1 MTLII
6 VRELNSYQK
15 KMIKA
20 INLSKSFGNQGLFD
34 DTGFQINRGE
44 KIGLTGRNGHGKST
58 LFRIIT
64 GSDHP
69 DSGEIVIPGDYR
81 IGYLKQ
87 EIRFSGKTVL
97 EEGCRELPEWQ
108 KDDSWRIEKILF
120 GLGFTSE
127 DLERDPHELSGGYQI
142 RLNLGKVLGSEPDML
157 LLDEPTNFLD
167 ILSIRWL
174 KNFLKKW
181 EREMILIT
189 HDRGFMD
196 SVVTH
201 ILGIHRKK
209 IRKITGTTEKLYEQ
223 LAREEEI
230 HEKTRLNDE
239 KKRKEAEIFI
249 NRFRAKARL
258 AGLVQSRIKALE
270 KKEHLEKLESIK
282 NLEFSF
288 AYRDFNARTVMSG
301 GEITFSYEKDT
312 PPLIK
317 DLNITVGKHDRIC
330 VIGKNGRG
338 KTTLLR
344 LLAGELS
351 PLKGNIHT
359 HSNTSMGYYAQTNT
373 EKLNH
378 SLTIEEEIM
387 QTGAPRQ
394 QARNIAG
401 AMMFEG
407 DDALK
412 KISVL
417 SGGEKC
423 RVLLGKLLASPSNL
437 LLLDEPTNHLDMES
451 CDAFLAAIDDFPGAV
466 IIVTHNEMFLNSLAE
481 RFIVFRDEETILFEG
496 AYSDFLNRVGWE
508 SEKLKPSGQP
518 EPVDERRGNISKKD
532 LRKQR
537 AHVLSRKS
545 GELKPVEEKI
555 AKVEYDIEKNETTL
569 DSLNNRMIELSSSG
583 DGKKISELSKK
594 IHETGNTI
602 NRLYTEL
609 EELTDLQEN
618 LNSKFNDELRL
629 LEDNLP

>member
-1 MTLII
+1 
-6 VRELNSYQK
+6 
-15 KMIKA
+15 MIKA
-20 INLSKSFGNQGLFD
+20 INLSKSFGKQELFD
-34 DTGFQINRGE
+34 NSGFHINRGE

-58 LFRIIT
+58 LFRMIT
-64 GSDHP
+64 GTDHP
-69 DSGEIVIPGDYR
+69 DSGEIVVPGDYR

-87 EIRFSGKTVL
+87 EVRFSEKTVL
-97 EEGCRELPEWQ
+97 EEGCRDLPRWQ
-108 KDDSWRIEKILF
+108 KDDSWRIEKILS
-120 GLGFTSE
+120 GLGFTSS
-127 DLERDPHELSGGYQI
+127 DLKKDPHELSGGYQI

-174 KNFLKKW
+174 KDFLKKW

-209 IRKITGTTEKLYEQ
+209 IRKITGTTEKLYQQ
-223 LAREEEI
+223 LAKEEEI
-230 HEKTRLNDE
+230 YEKTRLNDE
-239 KKRKEAEIFI
+239 KKKKEAEIFI

-270 KKEHLEKLESIK
+270 KKEHLEKLENIK
-282 NLEFSF
+282 TLDFSF
-288 AYRDFNARTVMSG
+288 AYSDFNAKTVMSAG
-301 GEITFSYEKDT
+301 DITFSYERSA

-317 DLNITVGKHDRIC
+317 NLSLTVAKHDRIG

-344 LLAGELS
+344 LLAGGLS
-351 PLKGNIHT
+351 PWSGDIHT
-359 HSNTSMGYYAQTNT
+359 HSNTSIGYYAQTNT
-373 EKLNH
+373 ENLNS

-387 QTGAPRQ
+387 QAGADRQ

-407 DDALK
+407 DEALK
-412 KISVL
+412 KIAVL

-481 RFIVFRDEETILFEG
+481 RFVVFRDKETMVFEG
-496 AYSDFLNRVGWE
+496 AYMDFLNRIGWE
-508 SEKLKPSGQP
+508 SERSNQPGQSQQVR
-518 EPVDERRGNISKKD
+518 EKKGNINKKD

-537 AHVLSRKS
+537 ADILSRKS
-545 GELKPVEEKI
+545 KELKPVEEKM
-555 AKVEYDIEKNETTL
+555 AGVENDIEENESTL
-569 DSLNNRMIELSSSG
+569 EDLNKKMIELSSSG
-583 DGKKISELSKK
+583 GGEKISELSKE
-594 IHETGNTI
+594 IHEIRNSI
-602 NRLYTEL
+602 DLLYTEL
-609 EELTDLQEN
+609 EELTDRQED
-618 LNSKFNDELRL
+618 LEKKFSGELEC
-629 LEDNLP
+629 LEENQR